1 MGRLFSSKKR
11 LSDSSAS
18 RLAEKEQGRPAGW
31 PAEVSY
37 AQEGPTH
44 TGETRTAPARRLPA
58 TAVGR
63 HPAACHGVGSGAT
76 RTATRLSPKD
86 YAVFPLSRDTHKLQ
100 LFIYPTALVHRRVPR
115 PARGVPRTDGA
126 APACPLTSPALATTG
141 LPAPTRLAAC
151 PPRSPAPTDGQAAR
165 RFPLRATVS
174 APPGTPPPP
183 RRGQLAHREERR
195 RKRPR
200 PPVSTHGGNSL
211 GTAP

>member
-58 TAVGR
+58 TAVGC

-76 RTATRLSPKD
+76 RTATRLGPKD

-100 LFIYPTALVHRRVPR
+100 LFIYPTSLAYHRVPR

-141 LPAPTRLAAC
+141 LPDPTRLAAC
-151 PPRSPAPTDGQAAR
+151 PAPK
-165 RFPLRATVS
+165 
-174 APPGTPPPP
+174 PP
-183 RRGQLAHREERR
+183 RRRADRRQGVFRPTGSRPLPERLTS
-195 RKRPR
+195 KR
-200 PPVSTHGGNSL
+200 STA
-211 GTAP
+211 GTPKAKAPHKAAGIRQPFPEKG